1 MEEHVL
7 SDGIA
12 RLDAI
17 RILSGLD
24 RKKPN
29 GITTGSTVSHSN
41 RADATVH
48 FVDAAT
54 STDWGACCTSRH
66 ASNAEG
72 AGGFNA

>member
-7 SDGIA
+7 SNGIA

-29 GITTGSTVSHSN
+29 WITTSGTVSHSS
-41 RADATVH
+41 RADVTVH
-48 FVDAAT
+48 IVDAAA